1 MRRGTKAARV
11 KPRRAED
18 AELVFK
24 LAHLLGSRSFETSE
38 GGRVPVLHQDS
49 ERCAVAVSQEQ
60 ERGRPRSTRPAV
72 LKFKSEDKIG
82 GLRPRERTAVEEAI
96 SFAFAEAGF
105 ADGGPTRGLVSPQL
119 GDVYARLRAR
129 PEMEEIAHRLVR
141 YVGGPGSWLFQ
152 RSDAPLSMGADSV
165 VYVLAGLPEEE
176 RAAAMFLV
184 LDRIWASLADSTR
197 PTFVV
202 VDEAWWLMR
211 HPDTAAFLFRLVKTA
226 RKRRAGLTLVT
237 QDVGD
242 VLASPDG
249 EAVITNSAL
258 QILLKQAPQAMP
270 RLGEIFRL
278 TRAEQSYLVNA
289 QQGEGLLIAQGRRVP
304 LQVVATDEEARLI
317 EGRENL
323 R

>member
-1 MRRGTKAARV
+1 
-11 KPRRAED
+11 PD
-18 AELVFK
+18 L
-24 LAHLLGSRSFETSE
+24 
-38 GGRVPVLHQDS
+38 
-49 ERCAVAVSQEQ
+49 
-60 ERGRPRSTRPAV
+60 
-72 LKFKSEDKIG
+72 
-82 GLRPRERTAVEEAI
+82 
-96 SFAFAEAGF
+96 
-105 ADGGPTRGLVSPQL
+105 
-119 GDVYARLRAR
+119 
-129 PEMEEIAHRLVR
+129 EEIAHRLNR

-152 RSDAPLSMGADSV
+152 RSDAPLAIGAEST

-258 QILLKQAPQAMP
+258 QILMKQAP
-270 RLGEIFRL
+270 RSEEHTSELFRL
-278 TRAEQSYLVNA
+278 TRAEQSYLLNA

-317 EGRENL
+317 EGRVDV
-323 R
+323 